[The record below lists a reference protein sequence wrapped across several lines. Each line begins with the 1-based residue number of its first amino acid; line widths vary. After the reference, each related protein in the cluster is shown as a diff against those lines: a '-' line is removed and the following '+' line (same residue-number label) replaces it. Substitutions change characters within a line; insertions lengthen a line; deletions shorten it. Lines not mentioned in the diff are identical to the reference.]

1 MALVSA
7 TFYDRKDADMAV
19 ERLRTL
25 GYGTDQISVI
35 MTAATRERHFV
46 DEEQEGDVAG
56 RTEDAASTQRAA
68 LGSVVGGTLGALVL
82 GGVVFA
88 TVVTAGAGAL
98 IAGALA
104 AAGGAIGGGA
114 AGGVIGGVVA
124 GGLPPES
131 ADAVLSDV
139 EAGAIAVIVDVP
151 DERVAE
157 VHSTLARFAAS

>member
-7 TFYDRKDADMAV
+7 TFYDRRDAEMAV
-19 ERLRTL
+19 ERLCAL
-25 GYGTDQISVI
+25 GYGTGQISVI
-35 MTAATRERHFV
+35 MTAATRDRHFV
-46 DEEQEGDVAG
+46 DEDEEEGVAG
-56 RTEDAASTQRAA
+56 QTEDVASTQRAA

-82 GGVVFA
+82 GGLVFA
-88 TVVTAGAGAL
+88 TVATAGAGAL
-98 IAGALA
+98 VAGALA

-124 GGLPPES
+124 GGLPAES
-131 ADAVLSDV
+131 AGAVLSDV

-157 VHSTLARFAAS
+157 VHSTLARFAAN

>member
-7 TFYDRKDADMAV
+7 TFHDRNDAGMAV
-19 ERLRTL
+19 ERLRAL

-35 MTAATRERHFV
+35 MTAATRERQFV
-46 DEEQEGDVAG
+46 DGDAAG
-56 RTEDAASTQRAA
+56 QGKTEDVASTQRAA
-68 LGSVVGGTLGALVL
+68 LGSVVGGTVGALVL
-82 GGVVFA
+82 GGLVFA

-131 ADAVLSDV
+131 ANAVLSDI

-151 DERVAE
+151 DSSVAE
-157 VHSTLARFAAS
+157 VHSVLARFAAS